1 MAAPMVKVDDLSKV
15 YQMKSK
21 TVPVLRSLAFGV
33 EAGEMVA
40 IEGPSGAGK
49 STLLHILGTLDRPS
63 GGQVQIDGQ
72 NVLQLSPDQLAS
84 FRNRTI
90 GFVFQFHHLLP
101 EFTALENTMMPALL
115 QRIHRKA
122 AAERARAI
130 LSEVGLAD
138 RLDHRPVE
146 LSGGEQQR
154 VALARALILRPRL
167 LLADEPTGN
176 LDQETGDGIHE
187 LLVKLNRQFDMTT
200 IVVTHNP
207 RLAGRLGRRLRLTD
221 GMLSKDVGAGKAD

>member
-1 MAAPMVKVDDLSKV
+1 MPAPMVKVDDLSKV

-33 EAGEMVA
+33 KAGEMVA

-63 GGQVQIDGQ
+63 GGQVEIDGQ
-72 NVLQLSPDQLAS
+72 DVLQLSPDQLAS

-115 QRIHRKA
+115 QRIPRKA
-122 AAERARAI
+122 AGEKAHAI

-176 LDQETGDGIHE
+176 LDQETGDGIHD

-221 GMLSKDVGAGKAD
+221 GMLSRDAGAGKAD